1 MFKAFLICFI
11 LLSSRL
17 FSYIIG
23 ADGRLAMPLV
33 FFFGSVVF
41 PFGDQVSELLKQN
54 YSNCKID
61 VLLEEAFVFPF
72 EKFL

>member
-17 FSYIIG
+17 FSYIIS
-23 ADGRLAMPLV
+23 ADGRLVMTLV

-41 PFGDQVSELLKQN
+41 PFGDQVSELKQN
-54 YSNCKID
+54 YSNYNIHF
-61 VLLEEAFVFPF
+61 LLEEMFVFPF

>member
-33 FFFGSVVF
+33 FSFGSVVF
-41 PFGDQVSELLKQN
+41 PFGGQASELKQN
-54 YSNCKID
+54 YSNCNID
-61 VLLEEAFVFPF
+61 FLLEEMFVFPF